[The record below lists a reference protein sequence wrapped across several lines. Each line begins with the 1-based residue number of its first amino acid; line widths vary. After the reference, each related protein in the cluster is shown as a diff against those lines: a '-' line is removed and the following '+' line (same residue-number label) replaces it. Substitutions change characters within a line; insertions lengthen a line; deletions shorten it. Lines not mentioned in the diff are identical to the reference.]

1 MSTPR
6 LPTPSRLPI
15 VGTDEPSAHVGWAE
29 MTSNAATTPAL
40 PVAPGEPGDG
50 HAGDGGTAGPVPGEN
65 HAVQGREAD
74 SALPA
79 GWRVPRAW
87 RVDLLVR
94 RLGAAGQLTQERMRA
109 IAVTARFAAVLV
121 PVSVV
126 LGTATSLDASGRLG
140 AAILI
145 SVIWFA
151 TLESAFAAARLSPL
165 ALGVPVATA
174 IGTLMGVPVVALVAF
189 AVPPLDRL
197 RPGEVLAMAIGVFLV
212 SAASGA
218 LVNRTLGLR
227 RRVLVVGASNG
238 GGELVRELTTRRD
251 VPFECVGAVVDDA
264 SAANGTSARV
274 LGSVEELG
282 EVVAREQPDI
292 VVLGSPH
299 SLVAAF
305 DQLLDVVGLDF
316 RVVGAP
322 EFYEHAFGRVPV
334 RHLSP
339 VWFMSVLHLY
349 QRPYSRMTKRIL
361 DVVGAT
367 AVLVLTLPVLELAAF
382 VVRVSSSGPVLFRQ
396 VRLGESGKTFEMLKF
411 RTMVD
416 GAEEPGEAIW
426 AAERDPRITPIGRVL
441 RKTRIDE
448 FPQLW
453 NVLRNEMSLIGP
465 RPERPEFV
473 ELLER
478 EVPFWTRRHLVKP
491 GVTGWAQVSNGYT
504 ADAEGTAEKLSYDLY
519 YLKHRSLV
527 LDLAIIAKTVKIL
540 LSGAG
545 AR

>member
-1 MSTPR
+1 
-6 LPTPSRLPI
+6 
-15 VGTDEPSAHVGWAE
+15 
-29 MTSNAATTPAL
+29 
-40 PVAPGEPGDG
+40 
-50 HAGDGGTAGPVPGEN
+50 
-65 HAVQGREAD
+65 
-74 SALPA
+74 
-79 GWRVPRAW
+79 
-87 RVDLLVR
+87 
-94 RLGAAGQLTQERMRA
+94 
-109 IAVTARFAAVLV
+109 
-121 PVSVV
+121 
-126 LGTATSLDASGRLG
+126 
-140 AAILI
+140 
-145 SVIWFA
+145 
-151 TLESAFAAARLSPL
+151 
-165 ALGVPVATA
+165 
-174 IGTLMGVPVVALVAF
+174 
-189 AVPPLDRL
+189 
-197 RPGEVLAMAIGVFLV
+197 
-212 SAASGA
+212 
-218 LVNRTLGLR
+218 
-227 RRVLVVGASNG
+227 
-238 GGELVRELTTRRD
+238 
-251 VPFECVGAVVDDA
+251 
-264 SAANGTSARV
+264 
-274 LGSVEELG
+274 
-282 EVVAREQPDI
+282 
-292 VVLGSPH
+292 
-299 SLVAAF
+299 
-305 DQLLDVVGLDF
+305 
-316 RVVGAP
+316 
-322 EFYEHAFGRVPV
+322 
-334 RHLSP
+334 
-339 VWFMSVLHLY
+339 MSVHHLY
-349 QRPYSRMTKRIL
+349 QRPYTRMTKRIL

-367 AVLVLTLPVLELAAF
+367 AVLVLTLPVLALAAF